1 MIAHRVNLG
10 ASDTMELK
18 SIVSLP
24 EPTIRFSNINLP
36 ATNILEK
43 ANLNTVFLNYWQLLK
58 QKTNVNIVGVD
69 SLDTELEFD
78 ENNFVNNIK
87 SYVLEFKEEYSSMT
101 PLEIYKKYLN
111 VVVPKTRVL
120 FNLMKKYITGKLSV
134 KDVVSYLEP
143 FLVYTDDLTYM
154 QFKEINQF

>member
-10 ASDTMELK
+10 APDTMELK

-36 ATNILEK
+36 GTSILEK
-43 ANLNTVFLNYWQLLK
+43 ANLNMVFLNYWQLLK
-58 QKTNVNIVGVD
+58 QKTNINVVAVD
-69 SLDTELEFD
+69 GLDAELEFD

-87 SYVLEFKEEYSSMT
+87 SYVLEFKEEYKSMT

-111 VVVPKTRVL
+111 VIVPKTRVL

-134 KDVVSYLEP
+134 KDVVGYMEP

-154 QFKEINQF
+154 QFKEIK